1 MEGNV
6 EVKNIYSTKKD
17 RFYTLAQ
24 NLIYIYIILC
34 PIFDMMSYIYR
45 NYIIKDRTNIII

>member
-1 MEGNV
+1 MKNGIE
-6 EVKNIYSTKKD
+6 EKNIYSNKKEIC
-17 RFYTLAQ
+17 YILAK